1 MADFLTEKRT
11 EIEQR
16 LEELRPLHDE
26 YTRLERARAALE
38 GVEGSGR
45 APASR
50 GRGRRRATSGAGDGR
65 RRATNGRRSASNGR
79 RRRRAGG
86 RAGEALDLVRQNP
99 GITVAE
105 LADRLGMK
113 QRNYLYRIMANLQ
126 SEGAIDKQGRGFVA
140 R

>member
-16 LEELRPLHDE
+16 LEELRPLHAE
-26 YTRLERARAALE
+26 YTRLERARAALD
-38 GVEGSGR
+38 GVDDQSGGGG
-45 APASR
+45 AP
-50 GRGRRRATSGAGDGR
+50 RRRGAATAGGPR
-65 RRATNGRRSASNGR
+65 RRPANGR
-79 RRRRAGG
+79 RRPSAGRSRRTGG
-86 RAGEALDLVRQNP
+86 RAGETLELVRQNP

-105 LADRLGMK
+105 IADRLGMK

-126 SEGAIDKQGRGFVA
+126 SEGAVEKQGRGFVA